1 MHLINDTLY
10 SLLLFM
16 KTGSKRD
23 GRGSVL
29 YVKILISDKIKTPDS
44 KSFFFPVRQY
54 LATVG
59 LFFVYIVSDLILRSI
74 D

>member
-10 SLLLFM
+10 SLLLFKWM
-16 KTGSKRD
+16 CSKRD
-23 GRGSVL
+23 GRGSVI
-29 YVKILISDKIKTPDS
+29 YVKILIYARINTPNS
-44 KSFFFPVRQY
+44 EELFFYEQH

-59 LFFVYIVSDLILRSI
+59 FFVYIESDSILRPI